1 MARSP
6 APGTRDTI
14 LTAAAGLFYEYGV
27 RAVGMAQV
35 VEAAG
40 CGKNLLYRHFPSKA
54 ELAAAY
60 LTLTRQERER
70 SVAEALRWYP
80 DPAGQLTA
88 LVGEIADIVRR
99 PGYRGCPFRNYLTE
113 FPGDDDEPARVARS
127 YLADTRAQLDRLVF
141 EIGRREQTD
150 GTGRHEQADGTGRH
164 EETGGA
170 GLLADR
176 IWLIVNGL
184 HTGPAAQAQVA
195 VDWVAELISAG
206 AGGRAAPGA
215 A

>member
-6 APGTRDTI
+6 APGTRDII

-141 EIGRREQTD
+141 EISRREQTD
-150 GTGRHEQADGTGRH
+150 GTGRHEQADGTG
-164 EETGGA
+164 
-170 GLLADR
+170 LLADR
-176 IWLIVNGL
+176 IWLIINGL

-206 AGGRAAPGA
+206 AGAGGRAAAGA

>member
-6 APGTRDTI
+6 APGTRDII

-141 EIGRREQTD
+141 EISRREQTD
-150 GTGRHEQADGTGRH
+150 GTGQHEQ
-164 EETGGA
+164 TGGA

-206 AGGRAAPGA
+206 ADGRAAPGA

>member
-141 EIGRREQTD
+141 EISRREQTD
-150 GTGRHEQADGTGRH
+150 GTGRL

-206 AGGRAAPGA
+206 AGAGGRAAPGA